1 MSPLRITV
9 LTDDTVTG
17 RSVRGEHGLCFYLE
31 VENRR
36 LLFDTGQGL
45 VLGDNAKALNLDLG
59 TIDTVVLSHGH
70 YDHTGGLSTLMQAAQ
85 QPVMIYAHPDAL
97 AAKYHCTKAGARSI
111 GLSAESRETL
121 NHPLVRL
128 TLSDKPQELAPG
140 LWRTGEIPRPHPEE
154 TQTEVFHL
162 DPEGL
167 TQDPLLDDQS
177 LFIDTP
183 EGTVV
188 LLGCAHAGIIHIL
201 DYIQQLTEGR
211 PIRAVLGGMHL
222 GSATPERLEWVLAQ
236 LDRIAPQ
243 QLMPMHC
250 TGIRAIAALWHR
262 FPQTCRPAGTGSVF
276 IFSTAKESP

>member
-9 LTDDTVTG
+9 LADNTVTG
-17 RSVRGEHGLCFYLE
+17 RQVRGEHGLCFYLE

-45 VLGDNAKALNLDLG
+45 VLGDNARALDLDLS

-70 YDHTGGLSTLMQAAQ
+70 YDHTGGLSTLIQAAQ
-85 QPVMIYAHPDAL
+85 RPITIHAHPDTL
-97 AAKYHCTKAGARSI
+97 DAKYHCTPAGSRSI
-111 GLSAESRETL
+111 GLPMASREAL
-121 NHPLVRL
+121 GHPLVRL
-128 TLSDKPQELAPG
+128 ALSDKPEELAAG
-140 LWRTGEIPRPHPEE
+140 LWRTGEIPRPYPEE

-162 DPEGL
+162 DPDGL
-167 TQDPLLDDQS
+167 TQDALLDDQS

-188 LLGCAHAGIIHIL
+188 LLGCAHAGVIHIL
-201 DYIQQLTEGR
+201 DYIQQLTDGR

-222 GSATPERLEWVLAQ
+222 GSATPERLDWVLAQ

-250 TGIRAIAALWHR
+250 TGIRAMATLWNR
-262 FPQTCRPAGTGSVF
+262 FPQACRPCGAGSVF
-276 IFSTAKESP
+276 DFSTAKESP